1 VKRLFYD
8 VADGQRLGMKMES
21 HVDVRF
27 AAPVKLATSG
37 AANGNLSVRGG
48 ASRHRN
54 DKGAL
59 RMIFGMRVRGALLGT
74 LIMLAVPVA
83 ASLAA
88 MVASSPAAAQTVQS
102 IVVEGNR
109 RVELDTI
116 RSYFKPGPNGVL
128 DQGRIDDGLKALIE
142 TGLFQDVRIS
152 RPGGKIVVTV
162 VENPVIG
169 RVAFEGNKKVKD
181 DQLTAEI
188 QSKPRGTFSRPM
200 VQSDAQRIAE
210 IYRHSGRYDVRVTP
224 EIIEQPNNRVD
235 LVFTIVE
242 GSKTGIKSI
251 EFIGNQAYSSYRL
264 RDIIKTRESNLLSFL
279 GGADTYDP
287 DRVEADRDL
296 IRRFYLK
303 HGYADVQVVA
313 ALTEY
318 DPARGGF
325 LVTFKIEEGQ
335 QYRVASVEFTSSI
348 VTLDGNTLRSYSH
361 VYVGSV
367 YNAEALEKSVEEMQ
381 IEASRRG
388 YAFAIVRP
396 RGDRNFEAHT
406 VSIVFGIDEGPR
418 TYIERINIKGNTR
431 TRDYVI
437 RREFDLSEGDAYN
450 RALVDRA
457 ERRLKNLDY
466 FKNVK
471 ITTEP
476 GSSSDRVVLI
486 VDLEEKSTGDFS
498 VSGGYSTTDGAL
510 GEVSISER
518 NFLGRGLFAKAAV
531 TYGQYARGASLSFV
545 DPYLLDYR
553 VAGGLDISYREQLPN
568 SYISYGTKTMG
579 FSPRLGFALREDLS
593 LQVRYSLYEQE
604 ITLPYYLANC
614 NNNPA
619 NGMLAFNPSPAWV
632 AANAPGTPPGGTVTA
647 GGQTATDATGLGLWC
662 YSDGEASL
670 PVRKELASGKTLTS
684 SVGYSLSY
692 NTLDNNK
699 NPTDGLLINFSQDF
713 AGVGGDVSYLKTTI
727 DGKYYAPLVSDIVGL
742 IHVQSGILNRA
753 SSELRMLDQFQM
765 GPNLV
770 RGFAPN
776 GIGPRDI
783 NPFGTQD
790 ALGGTKYWGASFEL
804 QMPFWFLPKE
814 VGLKGAVYADA
825 GSLWDYQGPTNWA
838 LTGEVNVPGCIKP
851 TQTPVVTSGTCLGLQ
866 YDDTNIIRTA
876 VGVGLIWA
884 SPFGPLRFDYAFPL
898 TKGQYDRVQ
907 QFKFGGGTSF

>member
-1 VKRLFYD
+1 MISIKCLGCEAFLGN
-8 VADGQRLGMKMES
+8 VANRQRLGMKLKL
-21 HVDVRF
+21 HCNRAF
-27 AAPVKLATSG
+27 AARAKLATRI
-37 AANGNLSVRGG
+37 ATNGNLLVRRGTV
-48 ASRHRN
+48 RHWN
-54 DKGAL
+54 DEGAL
-59 RMIFGMRVRGALLGT
+59 RMNVGMRLQGGLLAA
-74 LIMLAVPVA
+74 LIMFAVPVA
-83 ASLAA
+83 ATLSVVVIA
-88 MVASSPAAAQTVQS
+88 SPAVAQSVSS
-102 IVVEGNR
+102 IQVEGNR
-109 RVELDTI
+109 RVEVETI
-116 RSYFKPGPNGVL
+116 RSYFKSGPGGRL
-128 DQGRIDDGLKALIE
+128 DQASIDDGLKALIE

-152 RPGGKIVVTV
+152 QPGGHLLVTV

-169 RVAFEGNKKVKD
+169 RIAFEGNKKVKD
-181 DQLTAEI
+181 EQLTAEI
-188 QSKPRGTFSRPM
+188 QSKPRGTLSRPM

-210 IYRHSGRYDVRVTP
+210 IYRRSGRYDVSVNP

-242 GSKTGIKSI
+242 GSKTGVKSVD
-251 EFIGNQAYSSYRL
+251 FIGNNTYSSYRL
-264 RDIIKTRESNLLSFL
+264 KDIIKTHESNLLSFL
-279 GGADTYDP
+279 GSGDVYDP

-303 HGYADVQVVA
+303 NGFADVQVVA

-318 DPARGGF
+318 DPDKNGF

-335 QYRVASVEFTSSI
+335 QYRVATVNFASSI
-348 VTLDGNTLRSYSH
+348 GTLDGNSLSSFSR
-361 VYVGSV
+361 VYVGSL

-406 VSIVFGIDEGPR
+406 VSITFAIDEGPR
-418 TYIERINIKGNTR
+418 TYIERINVRGNTR

-437 RREFDLSEGDAYN
+437 RREFDISEGDAYN

-457 ERRLKNLDY
+457 ERRLKNLDF
-466 FKNVK
+466 FKSVK

-476 GSSSDRVVLI
+476 GSSSDRVILV

-518 NFLGRGLFAKAAV
+518 NFLGRGLFAKAAL
-531 TYGQYARGASLSFV
+531 TYGQYARGLSLSFV
-545 DPYLLDYR
+545 EPYLLDYR
-553 VAGGLDISYREQLPN
+553 VALGLDAFYREQLAT
-568 SYISYGTKTMG
+568 STTTYGTKTFG

-593 LQVRYSLYEQE
+593 LQVRYSIYQQQ
-604 ITLPYYLANC
+604 ISLPGYLANC
-614 NNNPA
+614 NNNPG
-619 NGMLAFNPSPAWV
+619 NSLLAFNPSPAWV
-632 AANAPGTPPGGTVTA
+632 NANGAAAAVALG
-647 GGQTATDATGLGLWC
+647 ATDASGIGLWC

-670 PVRKELASGKTLTS
+670 PVRKELQSGQTLTS
-684 SVGYSLSY
+684 ALGYSLNY

-699 NPTDGLLINFSQDF
+699 NPTDGLLIDFRQDF
-713 AGVGGDVSYLKTTI
+713 AGVGGDVTYLKSAV
-727 DGKYYAPLVSDIVGL
+727 DAKYCTPLVADIVEL
-742 IHVQSGILNRA
+742 IHVQGGILNGFG
-753 SSELRMLDQFQM
+753 SDGVRMLDHFQM

-783 NPFGTQD
+783 NPFGTGD
-790 ALGGTKYWGASFEL
+790 ALGGTKYWGASAEL

-825 GSLWDYQGPTNWA
+825 GSLFDYQGPTSWA
-838 LTGEVNVPGCIKP
+838 ATGEVNSP
-851 TQTPVVTSGTCLGLQ
+851 TCPTCGMQ
-866 YDDTNIIRTA
+866 YNDSNVIRTS
-876 VGVGLIWA
+876 VGVGLIWQ
-884 SPFGPLRFDYAFPL
+884 SPFGPLRFDYAVPL
-898 TKGQYDRVQ
+898 TKGKYDVVQ

>member
-1 VKRLFYD
+1 
-8 VADGQRLGMKMES
+8 
-21 HVDVRF
+21 
-27 AAPVKLATSG
+27 
-37 AANGNLSVRGG
+37 
-48 ASRHRN
+48 
-54 DKGAL
+54 
-59 RMIFGMRVRGALLGT
+59 MIVGMRLRGAILGA

-83 ASLAA
+83 ASLAS
-88 MVASSPAAAQTVQS
+88 MLASSPATAQTVQS
-102 IVVEGNR
+102 IEVVGNR
-109 RVELDTI
+109 RVELETI
-116 RSYFKPGPNGVL
+116 RSYFKPGPGGVL

-152 RPGGKIVVTV
+152 RQGGKIVVTV

-169 RVAFEGNKKVKD
+169 RIAFEGNKKVKD

-200 VQSDAQRIAE
+200 VQSDAQRIVE

-242 GSKTGIKSI
+242 GAKTGIKSI
-251 EFIGNQAYSSYRL
+251 EFVGNVAYSSYRL

-279 GGADTYDP
+279 GGADVYDP

-318 DPARGGF
+318 DPERKGF

-335 QYRVASVEFTSSI
+335 QYRVGSVAFNSSI
-348 VTLDGNTLRSYSH
+348 ATLDGNTLSSFSH

-388 YAFAIVRP
+388 YAFAIVHP
-396 RGDRNFEAHT
+396 RGDRNFDAHT

-418 TYIERINIKGNTR
+418 TYIERINIRGNTR

-437 RREFDLSEGDAYN
+437 RREFDVSEGDAYN

-466 FKNVK
+466 FKTVK
-471 ITTEP
+471 IGTEP
-476 GSSSDRVVLI
+476 GSSSDRVILV

-531 TYGQYARGASLSFV
+531 TYGQYARGGSLSFV

-553 VAGGLDISYREQLPN
+553 VAGGLDIFYREQLAN
-568 SYISYGTKTMG
+568 NFISYGTKTLG
-579 FSPRLGFALREDLS
+579 FSPRLGFGLREDLT
-593 LQVRYSLYEQE
+593 LQLRYSLYEQK
-604 ITLPYYLANC
+604 ITLPSYLANC
-614 NNNPA
+614 NNTFNNP
-619 NGMLAFNPSPAWV
+619 NLPFNPSPAFV
-632 AANAPGTPPGGTVTA
+632 AANGGNAMGAV
-647 GGQTATDATGLGLWC
+647 DASGIGLFC

-670 PVRKELASGKTLTS
+670 PIRKELASGKTLTS
-684 SVGYSLSY
+684 SVGYSLNY

-699 NPTDGLLINFSQDF
+699 NPTDGLLVDFRQDF
-713 AGVGGDVSYLKTTI
+713 AGVGGDVSYLKSTI
-727 DGKYYAPLVSDIVGL
+727 DGKYYTPLVSDIVGL
-742 IHVQSGILNRA
+742 VHLQGGILNKVG
-753 SSELRMLDQFQM
+753 SDLRMLDQFQM

-825 GSLWDYQGPTNWA
+825 GGLYDYKGPTTWA
-838 LTGEVNVPGCIKP
+838 ATGELTTPQNSNCIKP
-851 TQTPVVTSGTCLGLQ
+851 SLPGAFPISAGTCTGLV
-866 YDDTNIIRTA
+866 YDNSNVVRTS

-884 SPFGPLRFDYAFPL
+884 SPFGPLRFDYAVPL
-898 TKGQYDRVQ
+898 TKGQFDRVQ

>member
-1 VKRLFYD
+1 MNV
-8 VADGQRLGMKMES
+8 
-21 HVDVRF
+21 
-27 AAPVKLATSG
+27 
-37 AANGNLSVRGG
+37 
-48 ASRHRN
+48 
-54 DKGAL
+54 
-59 RMIFGMRVRGALLGT
+59 GMRVRGGLLAA
-74 LIMLAVPVA
+74 LIMFAMPVA
-83 ASLAA
+83 ATLAA
-88 MVASSPAAAQTVQS
+88 VLVSSPAAAQTVATIQ
-102 IVVEGNR
+102 VEGNR
-109 RVELDTI
+109 RVELETI
-116 RSYFKPGPNGVL
+116 RSYFKPGPGGRL
-128 DQGRIDDGLKALIE
+128 DQAQIDDGLKALIE

-152 RPGGKIVVTV
+152 QTGGHLLVTV

-169 RVAFEGNKKVKD
+169 RIAFEGNKKVKD
-181 DQLTAEI
+181 EQLSAEI
-188 QSKPRGTFSRPM
+188 QSKPRGTLSRPM
-200 VQSDAQRIAE
+200 VQSDAQRITE

-235 LVFTIVE
+235 LVFTITE
-242 GSKTGIKSI
+242 GSKTGVKSI
-251 EFIGNQAYSSYRL
+251 EFVGNSFYSSYRL
-264 RDIIKTRESNLLSFL
+264 KDVIKTRESNLLSFL
-279 GGADTYDP
+279 GGADVYDP

-303 HGYADVQVVA
+303 HGFADVQVVA

-318 DPARGGF
+318 DPERKGF
-325 LVTFKIEEGQ
+325 LVTFKIDEGQ
-335 QYRVASVEFTSSI
+335 QYRVASVEFNSSI
-348 VTLDGNTLRSYSH
+348 ATLDGNALRSFSR
-361 VYVGSV
+361 VNVGAL

-418 TYIERINIKGNTR
+418 TYIERINVRGNTR

-437 RREFDLSEGDAYN
+437 RREFDISEGDAYN

-457 ERRLKNLDY
+457 ERRLKNLDF
-466 FKNVK
+466 FKSVK
-471 ITTEP
+471 IVTEP
-476 GSSSDRVVLI
+476 GSSSDRVILI

-510 GEVSISER
+510 AEVSISER
-518 NFLGRGLFAKAAV
+518 NFLGRGLFAKASV
-531 TYGQYARGASLSFV
+531 QYGQYARGYSLSYV

-553 VAGGLDISYREQLPN
+553 VALGLDLFQRQQLAN
-568 SYISYGTKTMG
+568 SYISYGTKTLG

-593 LQVRYSLYEQE
+593 LQIRYTIYQQELSL
-604 ITLPYYLANC
+604 PSNLANC

-619 NGMLAFNPSPAWV
+619 NTLLAFNPSPAFNQ
-632 AANAPGTPPGGTVTA
+632 ANPQLGLIDPSG
-647 GGQTATDATGLGLWC
+647 TGLFC

-670 PVRKELASGKTLTS
+670 PVRKELSGGRTLTS
-684 SVGYSLSY
+684 SAGYSLNY

-699 NPTDGLLINFSQDF
+699 NPTDGLLIDWKQDF
-713 AGVGGDVSYLKTTI
+713 AGLGGDVSYVKSAI
-727 DGKYYAPLVSDIVGL
+727 DGKYYTPLVADIVGL
-742 IHVQSGILNRA
+742 IHVQSGILNKLG
-753 SSELRMLDQFQM
+753 SSELRMLDHFQM

-783 NPFGTQD
+783 NPFGTMD
-790 ALGGTKYWGASFEL
+790 ALGGTKYWGASAEL

-825 GSLWDYQGPTNWA
+825 GGLWDYQGPTTWA
-838 LTGEVNVPGCIKP
+838 ATGELTTSANSNCIRPSTVPL
-851 TQTPVVTSGTCLGLQ
+851 QAGTCTGLS
-866 YDDTNIIRTA
+866 YDGANVIRSS

-884 SPFGPLRFDYAFPL
+884 SPFGPLRFDYAVPL
-898 TKGQYDRVQ
+898 TKGANDRVQ